1 MKHGLLL
8 LISGIVLVNSGC
20 VVNRPQATT
29 VTQPDYN
36 KRVSVSGAYYHRKVS
51 AVGWTVMALS
61 TAGGAVAGAMLPMV
75 SYYDGGEKV
84 NLAPVSGTIGGV
96 AGFGTSY
103 LITRAFGWG
112 KLPMSKDAEKWVKKA
127 NPQYVIYDKRSETE
141 FHIIHRSAE
150 TNYTVKNMQDVEDY
164 RAAFPASTDAD
175 HVVRQCAKVLPRSDL
190 PKVISLYPSGAAALE
205 VKDKYVGTSST
216 VSELFSS
223 YDKYFGGTGGL
234 FGGLVNNGASEK
246 SKLDIETIAVGLVR
260 DCNDA
265 LLFHKR
271 FPTSENLKA
280 VVMNAV
286 KDCRNQKLAEEV
298 AMAYGSAFELSAE
311 DMLDLGASGTQVKNY
326 TNVLFHSKNYSNME
340 QAAQFYLNYPW
351 LRYSS
356 IKDDIMRNLWEVNLK
371 VNGHKSTKQQ
381 NDALK
386 QALNIIS
393 KGGKPKK

>member
-1 MKHGLLL
+1 
-8 LISGIVLVNSGC
+8 
-20 VVNRPQATT
+20 
-29 VTQPDYN
+29 
-36 KRVSVSGAYYHRKVS
+36 
-51 AVGWTVMALS
+51 TVMALS